1 MHGYC
6 TTEVRVLLGPT
17 SHDPSAAQRELVV
30 RLALMQMLLH
40 HALVA
45 TVARYDHFHL
55 IFQKQLHFFQ
65 GNFEREVFYV
75 PVTLFYEL
83 FKLTFTAGVFFGE
96 SSEFL
101 IIFQQRLPDI
111 VRRNRHPFPPGWK

>member
-1 MHGYC
+1 MPC
-6 TTEVRVLLGPT
+6 K
-17 SHDPSAAQRELVV
+17 ELVVV
-30 RLALMQMLLH
+30 RLALMQLVLQ

-45 TVARYDHFHL
+45 TVVRHDHFHL

-75 PVTLFYEL
+75 PVTLLYEF
-83 FKLTFTAGVFFGE
+83 FKLAFTAGVFFGE

-101 IIFQQRLPDI
+101 VIFQQRPSDI
-111 VRRNRHPFPPGWK
+111 VRRNRHPYSSRLEMSIHIPVTINTILLTNQ

>member
-1 MHGYC
+1 MPRK
-6 TTEVRVLLGPT
+6 ELK
-17 SHDPSAAQRELVV
+17 ELVV
-30 RLALMQMLLH
+30 RLALMHLLLH

-45 TVARYDHFHL
+45 TVARHDHFHL

-75 PVTLFYEL
+75 PVALLYEL
-83 FKLTFTAGVFFGE
+83 FKLAFTAGVFFGE

>member
-1 MHGYC
+1 MPR
-6 TTEVRVLLGPT
+6 TVLEMR
-17 SHDPSAAQRELVV
+17 SV
-30 RLALMQMLLH
+30 LMQLLLH

-65 GNFEREVFYV
+65 GNFESEIFHV
-75 PVTLFYEL
+75 PVTLFHEL
-83 FKLTFTAGVFFGE
+83 FKLAFTAGVFFGE

-101 IIFQQRLPDI
+101 VIFQQRLPDI